1 MENVF
6 YYFRRKYDLESKVIT
21 YFFHISGQDQNPDGL
36 MGLVDNVMVAA
47 LRHIGSKL
55 TKQKGEKLWEFG
67 KSNINFQSKCKYI
80 KDNSC
85 AIVYEDEDCG
95 RGDGIILFNVN

>member
-1 MENVF
+1 
-6 YYFRRKYDLESKVIT
+6 
-21 YFFHISGQDQNPDGL
+21 

-55 TKQKGEKLWEFG
+55 TKQKGKNLWTWG
-67 KSNINFQSKCKYI
+67 LNPAFQSKCKYI

-95 RGDGIILFNVN
+95 RGDGIILFNVI